1 MSMIWNNQTVNQKSL
16 SFADLDKEAYR
27 LEFLIDKTN
36 EHLEREMKV
45 SIEAGEIVGE
55 IYEGLL
61 KQYINP
67 ESPESLHAINQ
78 LVVRLVG
85 SVCMLKMQGYLAIE

>member
-1 MSMIWNNQTVNQKSL
+1 MENQTVNQKSL
-16 SFADLDKEAYR
+16 NLLDLDKEAYR

-55 IYEGLL
+55 IYEGFLRRFLKLL
-61 KQYINP
+61 KLFSMHVCYIQIA
-67 ESPESLHAINQ
+67 H
-78 LVVRLVG
+78 
-85 SVCMLKMQGYLAIE
+85 